1 MEAICQADHWGIV
14 VAGEV
19 TVANDTDVNVKK
31 AANPLSDGLHFAP
44 CIVTTCPALLK
55 EACYLTAYPSMRMRS
70 LTSMRW
76 GDVYRPVR

>member
-1 MEAICQADHWGIV
+1 MKATCQADHWGVV
-14 VAGEV
+14 VAREV
-19 TVANDTDVNVKK
+19 TVANDTDVNVQK
-31 AANPLSDGLHFAP
+31 AANAPSGGLHFAP
-44 CIVTTCPALLK
+44 CIATTCPALLK